1 MPSIKIKDD
10 LYKEISEYCKLNSLS
25 IVEYVNEKLKN
36 AIINEKYGDIPF
48 GKLTHD
54 IPPRPIAE
62 EIIPVMPINE
72 PDGNSLL
79 PKIDELSKFNE
90 KNEESRLESGQVV
103 SIEAPKTESRQ
114 NEQETNNIQYKPKKR
129 RL

>member
-1 MPSIKIKDD
+1 MPSVKIKDD

-48 GKLTHD
+48 GKLTHN
-54 IPPRPIAE
+54 IPPRPIVE
-62 EIIPVMPINE
+62 EIIPVMPMNE
-72 PDGNSLL
+72 PDGSSLL

-114 NEQETNNIQYKPKKR
+114 NEQEINNTQYKPKKR

>member
-1 MPSIKIKDD
+1 MPSVKIKDD

-72 PDGNSLL
+72 PDGSSLL

>member
-1 MPSIKIKDD
+1 MPSVKIKDD

-62 EIIPVMPINE
+62 EIIPVMPMNE
-72 PDGNSLL
+72 PDGVALL
-79 PKIDELSKFNE
+79 SKIDELSKFNE
-90 KNEESRLESGQVV
+90 KIEESRLESEQVV
-103 SIEAPKTESRQ
+103 SIETPKTESRQ

>member
-1 MPSIKIKDD
+1 MPSVKIKDD

-48 GKLTHD
+48 GKLTHN
-54 IPPRPIAE
+54 IPPRPIVE
-62 EIIPVMPINE
+62 EIIPVMPMNE
-72 PDGNSLL
+72 PDGSSLL
-79 PKIDELSKFNE
+79 PKI
-90 KNEESRLESGQVV
+90 EESRLESGQVV

-114 NEQETNNIQYKPKKR
+114 NEQEINNTQYKPKKR